1 MELNYE
7 APPVLSQ
14 FMQSNARMR
23 VVRGPFGSG
32 KSVGSMVEIIR
43 RATMQARDK
52 NGLRRS
58 RWAVVRNTMPM
69 LRDTTL
75 KTWRDWVPDGSCGW
89 WKETGKTFYLEFGD
103 VRAEVLFR
111 ALDDAADVR
120 NLLSLELTGAFINE
134 AREIPREIVEGLQGR
149 IDRFPSRKDGGATWA
164 GIWADTNAPEEGS
177 YWWAMMEGLDP
188 ETGQPK
194 PNEWDCYVQPPGML
208 RVPNPKAQRG
218 YDLVPNPQAENVENL
233 APGYY
238 ENLCKDASDEYI
250 KVYVLN
256 EYGSSKAGKPV
267 HPMFKQDWHVA
278 NDILVP
284 NPKQLLVISAD
295 FGLTPAMTLKQQDTA
310 GRVLTLD
317 EIVTEG
323 MGLKRAIEERLK
335 PLLRNKYTDFNIQ
348 ITGDPAG
355 NTASQTDEK
364 SCVDIFRAAGF
375 KRVRFA
381 YSNNPVHRTNATDT
395 FLSRMT
401 ESGPAYLV
409 SPQCAYLIRG
419 MKGGYHYKVN
429 KFGITSETPEKNI
442 YSHVCFVAGTPVTM
456 AGGGEKP
463 IEDVQ
468 AGDFVATPLGP
479 QRVKATM
486 HREAEVI
493 TVAFSD
499 GRALTGTAEH
509 PVWTGGYT
517 PLETVGYANIKAVTT
532 EEPLWNAL
540 FKLWHLAGQPS
551 TRSTSSTGYGITGS
565 PPGTTKRTL
574 PGTSS
579 TSIGR
584 CGSRITGLF
593 RTGMKYITVTATEGI
608 TSLRTWCRSQCM
620 RTTLATC
627 AKTAG
632 LSEAVKICGA
642 LSPGQLSGGSK
653 TQKPQQRSGGEGW
666 LLRGIN
672 FEGSQWNCI
681 VRDAERSSEATPVTQ
696 SRSFA
701 APRAK
706 VLSGALRVLTTKS
719 AHAAYVG
726 LRFMLTNMPRRRPVR
741 GLVVEKS
748 NRVQNVYNIEVETA
762 HCYYANGVLVS
773 NCEAGQYADMF
784 FERGFESVDRAQQRK
799 AYLQQVQSG
808 AGIYSRRS

>member
-1 MELNYE
+1 MQVLDTNNYVT
-7 APPVLSQ
+7 ADGSIHH
-14 FMQSNARMR
+14 N
-23 VVRGPFGSG
+23 SG
-32 KSVGSMVEIIR
+32 KSVGSMIEIVR

-75 KTWRDWVPDGSCGW
+75 KTWRDWIPDGSCGW

-218 YDLVPNPQAENVENL
+218 YDLVPNPDAENIENL

-278 NDILVP
+278 KDILIP
-284 NPKQLLVISAD
+284 NPKLLLVIGAD

-323 MGLKRAIEERLK
+323 MGLKRAINERLK
-335 PLLRNKYTDFNIQ
+335 PLLRNKYNDFNIQ
-348 ITGDPAG
+348 VTGDPAG
-355 NTASQTDEK
+355 NTSSQTDEK
-364 SCVDIFRAAGF
+364 SCVDIFREAGF
-375 KRVRFA
+375 RKVKFA
-381 YSNNPVHRTNATDT
+381 YSNSPVHRTNATDT

-419 MKGGYHYKVN
+419 MKGGYHYKIN
-429 KFGITSETPEKNI
+429 KFGITSDSPEKNI

-456 AGGGEKP
+456 ASGGEKA
-463 IEDVQ
+463 IDDIRV
-468 AGDFVATPLGP
+468 GDLVATPLGP
-479 QRVKATM
+479 HRVKATM

-493 TVAFSD
+493 AVTFSD
-499 GRALTGTAEH
+499 GRALTGTPDH
-509 PVWTGGYT
+509 PVW
-517 PLETVGYANIKAVTT
+517 VGQRY
-532 EEPLWNAL
+532 
-540 FKLWHLAGQPS
+540 
-551 TRSTSSTGYGITGS
+551 
-565 PPGTTKRTL
+565 L
-574 PGTSS
+574 PMADVA
-579 TSIGR
+579 R
-584 CGSRITGLF
+584 
-593 RTGMKYITVTATEGI
+593 
-608 TSLRTWCRSQCM
+608 M
-620 RTTLATC
+620 RL
-627 AKTAG
+627 
-632 LSEAVKICGA
+632 AVKDVNDRVA
-642 LSPGQLSGGSK
+642 
-653 TQKPQQRSGGEGW
+653 
-666 LLRGIN
+666 RGISV
-672 FEGSQWNCI
+672 GS
-681 VRDAERSSEATPVTQ
+681 VATPRT
-696 SRSFA
+696 
-701 APRAK
+701 
-706 VLSGALRVLTTKS
+706 
-719 AHAAYVG
+719 
-726 LRFMLTNMPRRRPVR
+726 
-741 GLVVEKS
+741 
-748 NRVQNVYNIEVETA
+748 VYNIEVETA

-773 NCEAGQYADMF
+773 NCEAGQYTDMF
-784 FERGFESVDRAQQRK
+784 FERGFESVDRQQQRK